1 MTRLEDASPAPAK
14 AGAADHVAWLLAADG
29 VRQTFRGDDG
39 RTVLALQDIS
49 LGIASG
55 EFVSIIGPSGCGK
68 STLLNILA
76 GLDVPT
82 AGNVWFGGHVTTA
95 GERLGQVGL
104 MPQRDLLLPWR
115 TALGNAIAGLEV
127 RHMPRAKAMAQARE
141 LFARFGLAD
150 FAQTYPYALSG
161 GMRQRVALVRSA
173 LASGPVLLLDEPFGA
188 LDALTRADLRRWLLE
203 AWQTLGKTL
212 VLVTHDVDE
221 ALLLSDRVYA
231 FSARPGQVRGE
242 VVVDLPR
249 PRDAAVQ
256 ASPAFGTLRQR
267 LLALLEESTCA

>member
-1 MTRLEDASPAPAK
+1 MALL
-14 AGAADHVAWLLAADG
+14 AGATQATALSGDADQASWLLAARG
-29 VRQTFRGDDG
+29 VSQTFRGDDG
-39 RTVLALQDIS
+39 RAVLALQHIS

-76 GLDVPT
+76 GLDAPT
-82 AGNVWFGGHVTTA
+82 AGNVWFNGRLTTPGG
-95 GERLGQVGL
+95 RLGQIGL

-127 RHMPRAKAMAQARE
+127 RGIPRAKALAQARD
-141 LFARFGLAD
+141 LFARFGLAE
-150 FAQTYPYALSG
+150 FAQAYPYALSG

-173 LASGPVLLLDEPFGA
+173 LAAGPVLLLDEPFGA

-203 AWQTLGKTL
+203 VWQTLGKTL

-242 VVVDLPR
+242 VVVDLPH
-249 PRDAAVQ
+249 PRDAVVQ
-256 ASPAFGTLRQR
+256 ASPAFGALRQR
-267 LLALLEESTCA
+267 LLALLEAPE